1 MKYLLFLS
9 LLLSFACVDNGN
21 TPESALKD
29 FVERRLENVATRD
42 DVVGQTTGKLRLSLE
57 SMDDQDFAKF
67 ADLRDYKKSSFRI
80 ISKSCQEK
88 RCYVTY
94 AIGYKQ
100 SPAGKTQWTSE
111 VKKIAELQWEDG
123 RWLIADVSNI
133 KTYHESAQQ
142 IEVSP

>member
-1 MKYLLFLS
+1 MKYFFFLS
-9 LLLSFACVDNGN
+9 LLIAIGCVDNGN

-29 FVERRLENVATRD
+29 FVERRLESVATRE
-42 DVVGQTTGKLRLSLE
+42 DVMGQTTGKLRLSLE
-57 SMDDQDFAKF
+57 SMEDEEFNKF

-100 SPAGKTQWTSE
+100 APAGKTEWSSE
-111 VKKIAELQWEDG
+111 VKKIAELQWEEG

-133 KTYHESAQQ
+133 KTYHEASQQ
-142 IEVSP
+142 IEVTP